1 MVRHADAESPTP
13 TPGNHCEKARK
24 AAVRKWSATP
34 TPNRGATPVDVGRAL
49 LGKPVRHTTGKV
61 AGNGPAVKSRV

>member
-1 MVRHADAESPTP
+1 MRNNPQHGPRNTQES
-13 TPGNHCEKARK
+13 RK

-34 TPNRGATPVDVGRAL
+34 TENPRYRGATPVDVGRAL